1 MAAANLPQVKVNPRR
16 ARRMFEG
23 MGTLAKTDKVDA
35 AMLAKMGSLLKL
47 SPRPVPSPI
56 HNDLKDLHLARAALV
71 KDRTAAKNRAKAFS
85 IPLLK
90 RQNAERLKQIE
101 RQMQAIEAEII
112 AIIQVDAQLA
122 ANFSILTSIPG
133 FSTIIAFSLIIDMP
147 ELGRLE
153 TNQAAALAGL
163 APMTR
168 QSGKWRGQTFIAGG
182 RANIR
187 RVLYMPALGAT
198 RFNPDLKAKYDQL
211 RAKGKPPK
219 VAITAVMRKLIV
231 LANARLK
238 AHRCWAPKMA

>member
-133 FSTIIAFSLIIDMP
+133 FSTIIGFSLIIDMP

-168 QSGKWRGQTFIAGG
+168 QSGKWRGQAFIAGG

-187 RVLYMPALGAT
+187 RALYMPALGAT

-238 AHRCWAPKMA
+238 AHRYWAPKMA